1 MNLANKV
8 ILIQKGMWNMPV
20 FHNELGFL
28 LSVGDESISYEP
40 SRLIFNA
47 DDYESPTDFLEN
59 SMTGDIFDP
68 FIIQESLS
76 AWGQEYLDAAKSVNY

>member
-1 MNLANKV
+1 MQLDEKV
-8 ILIQKGMWNMPV
+8 TLIQQNMWKMPV
-20 FHNELGFL
+20 FHRGIL

-47 DDYESPTDFLEN
+47 GDYKSPADFLAN

-68 FIIQESLS
+68 FVIQECLIS
-76 AWGQEYLDAAKSVNY
+76 WGQEYLDAVAKYVND